1 MRKGLSTLARA
12 ADGSAIFEFMLVL
25 PLMMMIGFGIWEF
38 GRIFDAQLVAT
49 NAAREGARY
58 AAAHSLD
65 STFTSDTQSFT
76 YNYLSAGYGTRLNSG
91 GDVSITSN
99 QITVQ
104 IYDTSGNPSSTPQP
118 QDEVV
123 VTVPVVAKVYTPF
136 VPGLSN
142 QITLTGVATM
152 RLQ

>member
-1 MRKGLSTLARA
+1 MSTLARA
-12 ADGSAIFEFMLVL
+12 ADGSAIFEFMLIL

-49 NAAREGARY
+49 NAAREGARW
-58 AAAHSLD
+58 AAAHSND
-65 STFTSDTQSFT
+65 GSNFQTDTQGFT
-76 YNYLSAGYGTRLNSG
+76 YNYLSAGYGTRLGNDVSVKSSDVSVSLYDSG
-91 GDVSITSN
+91 GSSQTS
-99 QITVQ
+99 
-104 IYDTSGNPSSTPQP
+104 PQP
-118 QDEVV
+118 GYEVV